1 MGYDIQVKQPLDEA
15 VEHDS
20 TVQTGTMED
29 LKGDLD
35 DNILRAQGHEAVLI
49 RQFSWIAALGLGFSI
64 TNSWAGYLVRHSRA
78 AAQTSLLL
86 LRLTISRAVSVRISI
101 TADLSLASSDS
112 SSPSSPKAP

>member
-1 MGYDIQVKQPLDEA
+1 MGYDSQVKQPLGEA
-15 VEHDS
+15 VEHGS

-78 AAQTSLLL
+78 AARKSLISI
-86 LRLTISRAVSVRISI
+86 RLTFRRAVSVRISI
-101 TADLSLASSDS
+101 MADPSLAYSDS
-112 SSPSSPKAP
+112 SSPSLPKAP